1 MRRPVPKIELDSTN
15 IDINNLLSL
24 VEEIICQHNQ
34 VGNEFYT
41 DSSKKEQ
48 TYLLA
53 SLGGVNLK
61 GEIMHTS
68 LNKIS

>member
-1 MRRPVPKIELDSTN
+1 MRKPVPRIELDSTKT
-15 IDINNLLSL
+15 DINNLLSL

-48 TYLLA
+48 TLA
-53 SLGGVNLK
+53 ASFGVVNLK
-61 GEIMHTS
+61 GESMHTS
-68 LNKIS
+68 LYNVS

>member
-1 MRRPVPKIELDSTN
+1 MRIPVPRIELDSTKT
-15 IDINNLLSL
+15 DINNLLSL

-48 TYLLA
+48 TLVA
-53 SLGGVNLK
+53 SLGCINLK
-61 GEIMHTS
+61 GESIHNS
-68 LNKIS
+68 LYNMS